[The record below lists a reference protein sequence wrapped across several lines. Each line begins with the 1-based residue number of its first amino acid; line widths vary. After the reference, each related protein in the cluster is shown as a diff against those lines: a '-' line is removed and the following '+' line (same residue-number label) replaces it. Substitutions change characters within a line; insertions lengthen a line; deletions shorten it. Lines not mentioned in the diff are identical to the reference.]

1 VLGDGK
7 LGNLCAQVLRL
18 TGAKITALGKHAEK
32 LALIAKAGVRTMQLI
47 DWQRRFFDVVVE
59 ATGSASGLEL
69 ALSAVRP
76 RGTLIL
82 KSTIAGAHQV
92 SLAPIVINEIN
103 MIGSRCGPFAD
114 ALQMLATS
122 QVSVLPLIE
131 KIYALSDGV
140 DALAHAARSG
150 ARKILLRPH

>member
-1 VLGDGK
+1 
-7 LGNLCAQVLRL
+7 
-18 TGAKITALGKHAEK
+18 
-32 LALIAKAGVRTMQLI
+32 M
-47 DWQRRFFDVVVE
+47 
-59 ATGSASGLEL
+59 
-69 ALSAVRP
+69 
-76 RGTLIL
+76 
-82 KSTIAGAHQV
+82 

-140 DALAHAARSG
+140 DALAHASRSG
-150 ARKILLRPH
+150 ARKILLRPN